1 MGINNQQ
8 RRRMKKAK
16 RQERHR
22 AAPGGHGAPGARQPN
37 WSVGDLDLV
46 IDLAIEVAAHASGP
60 ARSSQLDML
69 VGGDARIRA
78 RVVSRLQSWLAEFHR
93 ALLEGGW
100 QTEELA
106 RVVRRR
112 AGAASAEVVR
122 AMVAGAPARL
132 DPDAASWPETVAAA
146 VGALGVMGRLP
157 RLPDLARVRR
167 GGPPGVDERLLARVR
182 GLLAKAES
190 SGFPEEAEACLAKAQ
205 ALMARHSLDRMVV
218 ESRVGGP
225 GVLDGRRLWLDDPY
239 LQAKAILAGV
249 VASANRC
256 RAVVSAE
263 LGFVTLVG
271 RPGDLDATELLF
283 TTLLV
288 HATDRMTAVAKEAG
302 SGARA
307 RRASFRRSFLVAYA
321 NRIGSRLQEA
331 ADAALAE
338 ADREHGP
345 SLLPVLARQHE
356 EVEAAV
362 DELFPEL
369 VHRAIPVSDHGGWV
383 SGSAAADLADLVVQ
397 PQLGDLLTL

>member
-1 MGINNQQ
+1 
-8 RRRMKKAK
+8 MKKAK

-22 AAPGGHGAPGARQPN
+22 AAPGGHGTSWDRRSP
-37 WSVGDLDLV
+37 WSAGELDVV
-46 IDLAIEVAAHASGP
+46 IDLAIEVGVHCTRP
-60 ARSSQLDML
+60 PRSSQPDVL
-69 VGGDARIRA
+69 VADDARIRA

-93 ALLEGGW
+93 AALEGGW

-112 AGAASAEVVR
+112 AGATSAEVVQGL
-122 AMVAGAPARL
+122 MAGAPARL
-132 DPDAASWPETVAAA
+132 DPDAGPWSETVAAV
-146 VGALGVMGRLP
+146 VGALGVMGHLP
-157 RLPDLARVRR
+157 PLPDLARVRR
-167 GGPPGVDERLLARVR
+167 GAPPGVDERLLARVR

-205 ALMARHSLDRMVV
+205 ALMTRHSLDRMVV

-288 HATDRMTAVAKEAG
+288 HATDRMTAVAKEAA

-307 RRASFRRSFLVAYA
+307 RRPSFRRSFLVAYA

-362 DELFPEL
+362 DELFPAL
-369 VHRAIPVSDHGGWV
+369 VHQRIPVSDHGGWV
-383 SGSAAADLADLVVQ
+383 AGSAAADLADLVVQ
-397 PQLGDLLTL
+397 PQLGDLLTI